1 MHKFREDFLLC
12 KTKKNCQINKLKLLE
27 STFMMKGWSEI
38 SCGSVASQKTG
49 NTHRHLAS

>member
-27 STFMMKGWSEI
+27 STFMIRVG
-38 SCGSVASQKTG
+38 QK
-49 NTHRHLAS
+49 LAAGL